1 MPLSVE
7 NHIPSQKS
15 LVARV
20 IPAVSLTDYG
30 EPYLRKSQESPVAIW
45 ASPVLNGHYVP

>member
-20 IPAVSLTDYG
+20 IPVISLADYG
-30 EPYLRKSQESPVAIW
+30 GPYLRKSQESPAAIW
-45 ASPVLNGHYVP
+45 ASPVLKGHYVP